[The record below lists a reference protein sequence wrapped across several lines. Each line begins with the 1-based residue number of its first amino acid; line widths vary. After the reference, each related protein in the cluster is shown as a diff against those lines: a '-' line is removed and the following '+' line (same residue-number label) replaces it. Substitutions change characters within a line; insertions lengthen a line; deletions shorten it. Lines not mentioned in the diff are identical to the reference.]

1 MKVYILGNL
10 STDVTMKQS
19 GNTQIATFTVKERKS
34 RKDENKPNNFWDVT
48 VFGQRA
54 EFAGKHF
61 RNGSPVSIT
70 GKADWNEFTGSDGS
84 PKRNVRISADEVDFV
99 PKDFSEQNAQ
109 QNPVSNA
116 APASQPAPAPA
127 QEEPASDELPF

>member
-10 STDVTMKQS
+10 STDVTVKQS
-19 GNTQIATFTVKERKS
+19 GTTQIATFTVKERKS

-70 GKADWNEFTGSDGS
+70 GKADWNEFTGSDGT

-109 QNPVSNA
+109 TS
-116 APASQPAPAPA
+116 APAAKPAPAPA
-127 QEEPASDELPF
+127 APAQEESASDELPF

>member
-19 GNTQIATFTVKERKS
+19 GSTQIATFTVKERKS

-70 GKADWNEFTGSDGS
+70 GKADWNEFTGSDGA

-109 QNPVSNA
+109 TP
-116 APASQPAPAPA
+116 APATKPAPAPA
-127 QEEPASDELPF
+127 APAQEESASDELPF

>member
-10 STDVTMKQS
+10 STDVTVKQS
-19 GNTQIATFTVKERKS
+19 GTTQIATFTVKERKS

-70 GKADWNEFTGSDGS
+70 GKADWNEFTGSDGA
-84 PKRNVRISADEVDFV
+84 PKRNVRIYADEVDFV

-109 QNPVSNA
+109 TS
-116 APASQPAPAPA
+116 APATKPAPAPA
-127 QEEPASDELPF
+127 APAQEESASDELSF